1 VRCVQGCRR
10 DPAPPPCPR
19 VGALSPLAPSR
30 RLRSWTSC
38 SSTPYTAQH
47 ERSRSPA
54 ALTSTYS
61 LDTMPKF
68 AFSSEDESPCVA
80 PAKPERPKFVLG
92 EPDSGVK
99 TSSLSG
105 AWVLG
110 AARFPNSVRCF
121 LRAFLHPVEG
131 PKGRHHP
138 WPFQLPI
145 PLPFVQLI
153 SSA

>member
-1 VRCVQGCRR
+1 MCAGLQE
-10 DPAPPPCPR
+10 DPAPPPCPC
-19 VGALSPLAPSR
+19 VGALSPLAPSC

-80 PAKPERPKFVLG
+80 SAKPERPKFVLG
-92 EPDSGVK
+92 DPDSGVK

-105 AWVLG
+105 AQVLG

-121 LRAFLHPVEG
+121 LHAFLRPIEG
-131 PKGRHHP
+131 PKGHRRP
-138 WPFQLPI
+138 WPFQLPV
-145 PLPFVQLI
+145 PPPFVQLI
-153 SSA
+153 SSV